1 MNMRV
6 QPPLP
11 AKIWL
16 LKYVVHTY
24 GEHRV
29 PSTKQRKRK
38 RGKQKEDTRFLL
50 TPSKKNNGAYDCR

>member
-38 RGKQKEDTRFLL
+38 RGKAERRYKISSDAVEKE
-50 TPSKKNNGAYDCR
+50 